1 MRVRL
6 SAEAEADLA
15 QAVSWYLKV
24 ESRALGARFLQSV
37 DAALERLS
45 TGSAHGSP
53 VPGVS
58 ERLRV
63 RRLRLQDFP
72 YFIILRELED
82 ELQVLAFAHERRSP
96 SYWRKRMRGGTEL

>member
-15 QAVSWYLKV
+15 QALRWYLKV

-37 DAALERLS
+37 DTALERLGG
-45 TGSAHGSP
+45 GSAHGSP

-58 ERLRV
+58 EHLRV

-72 YFIILRELED
+72 YFIILREEGD
-82 ELQVLAFAHERRSP
+82 ELLVVAFAHERRSP
-96 SYWRKRMRGGTEL
+96 SYWRKRMEP

>member
-15 QAVSWYLKV
+15 QALRWYLKA

-37 DAALERLS
+37 DAALGRLS
-45 TGSAHGSP
+45 SGIALGSP
-53 VPGVS
+53 VPGVA
-58 ERLRV
+58 EHLRV

-72 YFIILRELED
+72 YFIILREQGD
-82 ELQVLAFAHERRSP
+82 ELLVVAFAHERRSP
-96 SYWRKRMRGGTEL
+96 SYWRKRMVP